1 MGSTENDLRLNDST
15 DVLHVPNVFGADDAD
30 LNLFQPACFSFYAY
44 MPIPIL
50 TVAREVNS
58 ALHSYLQNIFKY
70 KPSVTTLGPCR

>member
-1 MGSTENDLRLNDST
+1 MNEPSIGWDLLENDLNDST

-50 TVAREVNS
+50 TVAREGP
-58 ALHSYLQNIFKY
+58 ALHSYLQNIFKI
-70 KPSVTTLGPCR
+70 

>member
-1 MGSTENDLRLNDST
+1 MNEPRKHRMGSTRERLETNDST

-50 TVAREVNS
+50 TVARGLT
-58 ALHSYLQNIFKY
+58 LHCTAIFKIF
-70 KPSVTTLGPCR
+70 KI

>member
-1 MGSTENDLRLNDST
+1 MNEPRKHRMGSTRERLETDST

-50 TVAREVNS
+50 TSRE
-58 ALHSYLQNIFKY
+58 
-70 KPSVTTLGPCR
+70 G

>member
-44 MPIPIL
+44 MPILL
-50 TVAREVNS
+50 TVAERVNS
-58 ALHSYLQNIFKY
+58 ALQLSSNIFKI
-70 KPSVTTLGPCR
+70 

>member
-1 MGSTENDLRLNDST
+1 MNEQGSIGWDLLENDLRLNDST

-50 TVAREVNS
+50 TVARGLT
-58 ALHSYLQNIFKY
+58 LHCTAIFKISS
-70 KPSVTTLGPCR
+70 K

>member
-1 MGSTENDLRLNDST
+1 MGSTRDLRLNDST

-50 TVAREVNS
+50 TVARE
-58 ALHSYLQNIFKY
+58 
-70 KPSVTTLGPCR
+70 G

>member
-1 MGSTENDLRLNDST
+1 MFY
-15 DVLHVPNVFGADDAD
+15 VPNVFGADDAD

-58 ALHSYLQNIFKY
+58 PAQLSSKYLQNISR
-70 KPSVTTLGPCR
+70 P